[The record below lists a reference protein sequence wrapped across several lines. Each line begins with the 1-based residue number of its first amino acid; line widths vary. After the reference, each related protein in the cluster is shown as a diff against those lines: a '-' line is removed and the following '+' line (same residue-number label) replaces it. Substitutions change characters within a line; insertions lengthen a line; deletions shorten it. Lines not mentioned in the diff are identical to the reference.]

1 MRTGNNYTNIFTTL
15 NVKGSTSIFE
25 HHEYM
30 VFRYV
35 AVELITSK
43 DDEEKEDVEQQQQQ
57 PPTTIKKDEDEQH
70 SPPFTLTAWT
80 VQYPYF
86 HNDSSFI
93 SNSQILNDV
102 WNLCQN
108 TIQVTSLDTTTDSNT
123 RERLPYEADGF
134 ITGASRLALQREYQ
148 WIQHSWRHNIVN
160 PTWPTEWRQTIPLF
174 AEMYYMQTGNMELYQ
189 TFQTEMEIET
199 QYKCTNSKLH
209 LIDFNHCNRQTAG
222 LGNGNENNLKDIVD
236 WPVSSRDGYIMTNI
250 SNVIN
255 SYAIGG
261 LKALLKLE
269 YTQEKEEQV
278 NQMIQA
284 MNTLCMNG
292 TTQLYT
298 DGYDNMHAITL
309 NHSSFHANIFPVAF
323 NLTNVSNWPAI
334 LQFLTHKGM
343 AGSVYSSYWALK
355 AAYNMDIDHGVLAM
369 EWMTSCNKNSWCN
382 MIHEGAT
389 ATMEAWSVDEKPNL
403 SWSHPWATAPT
414 SMIVQGV
421 FGIQPLTAKYETF
434 ICKPQVGDLLNGT
447 IKIPILKGFID
458 VEFVHVKN
466 KYFKLKLKTPVGTI
480 GRVCLDKMG
489 LKDLVLIVD
498 GIQKIGVAI
507 GDYVCIDGIGS
518 SSHGRVVVRGSL

>member
-30 VFRYV
+30 VFRY
-35 AVELITSK
+35 AT
-43 DDEEKEDVEQQQQQ
+43 VEQVRDMVRD
-57 PPTTIKKDEDEQH
+57 PKEDEQQ

-199 QYKCTNSKLH
+199 QYKCTNSKIH

-236 WPVSSRDGYIMTNI
+236 WPVSSRG
-250 SNVIN
+250 SF
-255 SYAIGG
+255 
-261 LKALLKLE
+261 LFLLSSLE
-269 YTQEKEEQV
+269 
-278 NQMIQA
+278 
-284 MNTLCMNG
+284 
-292 TTQLYT
+292 
-298 DGYDNMHAITL
+298 
-309 NHSSFHANIFPVAF
+309 S
-323 NLTNVSNWPAI
+323 
-334 LQFLTHKGM
+334 
-343 AGSVYSSYWALK
+343 
-355 AAYNMDIDHGVLAM
+355 
-369 EWMTSCNKNSWCN
+369 
-382 MIHEGAT
+382 
-389 ATMEAWSVDEKPNL
+389 
-403 SWSHPWATAPT
+403 
-414 SMIVQGV
+414 
-421 FGIQPLTAKYETF
+421 
-434 ICKPQVGDLLNGT
+434 
-447 IKIPILKGFID
+447 
-458 VEFVHVKN
+458 
-466 KYFKLKLKTPVGTI
+466 
-480 GRVCLDKMG
+480 
-489 LKDLVLIVD
+489 
-498 GIQKIGVAI
+498 
-507 GDYVCIDGIGS
+507 
-518 SSHGRVVVRGSL
+518 